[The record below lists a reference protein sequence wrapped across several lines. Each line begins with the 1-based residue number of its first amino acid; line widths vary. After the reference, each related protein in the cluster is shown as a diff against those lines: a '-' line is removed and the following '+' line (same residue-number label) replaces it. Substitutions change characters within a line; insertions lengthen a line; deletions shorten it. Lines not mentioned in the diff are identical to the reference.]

1 MFTVQLPNFKFLNAG
16 VASYSSYIY
25 LKKIKKIINENNDLN
40 IKDIIVFLD
49 KSDVNDD
56 DLYLSKPHNF
66 QNKYPKGKF
75 IFQRKIDF
83 FPPSNLQFVCSQV
96 TKQLK
101 GLFFYYSGET
111 LNTKVDTY

>member
-1 MFTVQLPNFKFLNAG
+1 MWISPRANMSIIIKLNRCR
-16 VASYSSYIY
+16 V
-25 LKKIKKIINENNDLN
+25 
-40 IKDIIVFLD
+40 
-49 KSDVNDD
+49 
-56 DLYLSKPHNF
+56 
-66 QNKYPKGKF
+66 
-75 IFQRKIDF
+75 QRKIYF

>member
-1 MFTVQLPNFKFLNAG
+1 MWISPRANMSISIKL
-16 VASYSSYIY
+16 VA
-25 LKKIKKIINENNDLN
+25 E
-40 IKDIIVFLD
+40 FRE
-49 KSDVNDD
+49 
-56 DLYLSKPHNF
+56 
-66 QNKYPKGKF
+66 KYF
-75 IFQRKIDF
+75 F

>member
-1 MFTVQLPNFKFLNAG
+1 MWISPRPNMGISIKLVANFSRVQRRM
-16 VASYSSYIY
+16 Y
-25 LKKIKKIINENNDLN
+25 
-40 IKDIIVFLD
+40 
-49 KSDVNDD
+49 
-56 DLYLSKPHNF
+56 
-66 QNKYPKGKF
+66 
-75 IFQRKIDF
+75 F

>member
-1 MFTVQLPNFKFLNAG
+1 MWISPRANM
-16 VASYSSYIY
+16 SSTKHDY
-25 LKKIKKIINENNDLN
+25 
-40 IKDIIVFLD
+40 
-49 KSDVNDD
+49 
-56 DLYLSKPHNF
+56 
-66 QNKYPKGKF
+66 KYQTSCRV
-75 IFQRKIDF
+75 QRKIYF